1 MNYSG
6 GRVVMDGSN
15 VVFHENPSRCGRIA
29 DHLWNMSK
37 RRNFFPFSSAFTV
50 SLATCELRNIAGIKI
65 FWTGRFTQRLFG
77 ERSEANGKK
86 SNFISSF

>member
-37 RRNFFPFSSAFTV
+37 RRNFSRFPPRSLFHFPHASYGILRELKSFGLVLSHSV
-50 SLATCELRNIAGIKI
+50 SLVNDRN
-65 FWTGRFTQRLFG
+65 
-77 ERSEANGKK
+77 
-86 SNFISSF
+86 